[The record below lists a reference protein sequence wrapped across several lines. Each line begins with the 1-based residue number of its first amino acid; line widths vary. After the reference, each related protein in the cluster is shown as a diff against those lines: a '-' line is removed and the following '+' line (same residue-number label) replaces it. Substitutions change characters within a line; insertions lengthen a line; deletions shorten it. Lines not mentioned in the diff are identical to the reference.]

1 MRSDFISWTCWES
14 WKISLPGKLPLFF
27 GPNLWYYGEKK
38 DERMFAMLHL
48 LLGRDWTANRDEILS
63 RVATD
68 VKSRQGN
75 RILMVPELISHE
87 MERRLCAV
95 AGDTA
100 SRYAEVVSFT
110 RLANRVTENL
120 GCANMECLDSGG
132 RVVAMASAARQ
143 LSSRLKAYASVET
156 RPEFL
161 TGLIEGVDEFK
172 RCCITSQ
179 DLSRAA
185 TETEGTLAQKLEELS
200 LLMEGYD
207 ALCSNGKRDPRDQMT
222 WLLELME
229 EGSFAAEHVFYIDG
243 FPDFTRQHLAILEH
257 LIRESPDVTVSLNC
271 DRVESPLLAFEKAGE
286 TASQLIRCAKH
297 AGVEVRVEVIQDKP
311 TILSEVREKL
321 FQGYIEKGFAQGAL
335 YTCLAQSPYQECMA
349 AAHEVLA
356 LVRSGCRYRDIT
368 LVFTDPSVYVP
379 LISLVFNRFH
389 IPVYQSG
396 TEDILQKNVV
406 ITVLNA
412 LEAALSGFDRREVL
426 RYLRSG
432 LSPLD
437 TDTCD
442 LVENYVITWGVRGQQ
457 WLKPWENHPEGLS
470 AQWNDFSR
478 SRLEFLNRAREQ
490 AMVPLERLSRG
501 FREAKNVR
509 DQVRALYAFLEDIH
523 LAKRLLSMAEEL
535 DEAGDNRSAQML
547 NQLWEILLSAL
558 EQMHDVLGQTHWEAE
573 HFTRL
578 LRLLL
583 SQYDVGTIPPV
594 LDAVQ
599 TGPVSAMR
607 CHEQKHL
614 ILLGAQEG
622 NLPGY
627 SGSTGLLT
635 DQERVTLRQL
645 GVPLTG
651 GAMEGIQAEFAE
663 IYGVF
668 CGAVESIRVFCSGEQ
683 PSFVFRRLCDMAG
696 TLETV
701 SEGLS
706 FAQADGTEAA
716 AYLAHWE
723 EPDAACR
730 LGLMEAY
737 RDTACRRAYSLGKV
751 QKEHIHSLYGKT
763 LNLSASQI
771 DRVAECRLSYFLKY
785 GLRAQER
792 KEATVDPAEFGTY
805 VHAVLEDTCREIR
818 EKGGFHIV
826 SLEETLDIAH
836 RHSDAYAAEHF
847 SQLQSERMTYLFR
860 RNIQE
865 LDMVVEELWQELSIS
880 EFAPLDFEVGFGDA
894 EDLPPIA
901 IPNHAMNALLRGF
914 IDRVDSWHSGGSRY
928 YRVVDYKT
936 GKKDFDYCDVF
947 NGVGLQMLLYMFAL
961 KHSGE
966 TVVGEQA
973 VAAGVQ
979 YFPARAPYMTS
990 DGKLSPEE
998 AEKARQSQWKR
1009 RGLLLQDETVL
1020 QAMEPGEQY
1029 KRLCCTAKKDGTL
1042 SGDLADRE
1050 QLKMLERYVFRVV
1063 GKLVEDIA
1071 SGNVEPNPYTR
1082 GSSHDA
1088 CAWCPYAAICHKETV
1103 ESRRNYKTMTA
1114 QRFWD
1119 EIRKEEHHGG

>member
-1 MRSDFISWTCWES
+1 
-14 WKISLPGKLPLFF
+14 
-27 GPNLWYYGEKK
+27 
-38 DERMFAMLHL
+38 MLHL
-48 LLGRDWTANRDEILS
+48 LLGRDWTANRDEILR
-63 RVATD
+63 RVAAD
-68 VKSRQGN
+68 VKSRRDN

-87 MERRLCAV
+87 TERRLCAV

-100 SRYAEVVSFT
+100 SRYAEVLSFT
-110 RLANRVTENL
+110 RLANRVTEDI
-120 GCANMECLDSGG
+120 GCANMECLDNGG

-161 TGLIEGVDEFK
+161 SGLIEGVDEFK
-172 RCCITSQ
+172 RCCITAQ
-179 DLSRAA
+179 DLSRAVL
-185 TETEGTLAQKLEELS
+185 ETEGTLAQKLEELS

-207 ALCSNGKRDPRDQMT
+207 ALCTHGKRDPRDQMT
-222 WLLELME
+222 WLLERME
-229 EGSFAAEHVFYIDG
+229 EGSFAGEHTFYIDG
-243 FPDFTRQHLAILEH
+243 FPDFTRQHMAILEH
-257 LIRESPDVTVSLNC
+257 LIKESPDVTVSLNC
-271 DRVESPLLAFEKAGE
+271 DRAESPLLAFEKAGE
-286 TASQLIRCAKH
+286 TASQLIRCARQT
-297 AGVEVRVEVIQDKP
+297 GVEVQIEIIKENTTALTGVCGH
-311 TILSEVREKL
+311 L
-321 FQGYIEKGFAQGAL
+321 FQGGFEPGFAREVL
-335 YTCLAQSPYQECMA
+335 HTFRAQTPYQECMA
-349 AAHEVLA
+349 AAHEVMT

-368 LVFTDPSVYVP
+368 LVFTDPSVYIP
-379 LISLVFNRFH
+379 LISLVFHRFH

-396 TEDILQKNVV
+396 TEDILQKNV
-406 ITVLNA
+406 ILTVLNA
-412 LEAALSGFDRREVL
+412 LDAALNGFDRREVL

-442 LVENYVITWGVRGQQ
+442 LVENYAITWGIRGQA

-470 AQWNDFSR
+470 ASWNDSSR
-478 SRLEFLNRAREQ
+478 ELLDELNGARQ
-490 AMVPLERLSRG
+490 RVIYPLEKLSRG

-509 DQVRALYAFLEDIH
+509 QQVLALYAFLEDIR
-523 LAKRLLSMAEEL
+523 LGERLLFMAREL
-535 DEAGDNRSAQML
+535 DDSGDNRSAQIL

-558 EQMHDVLGQTHWEAE
+558 EQMYDVLGDTHWEAE

-607 CHEQKHL
+607 CHQQKHL

-627 SGSTGLLT
+627 SGSTGILT

-668 CGAVESIRVFCSGEQ
+668 CGATESIRVFCSGEQ

-696 TLETV
+696 GVEIA
-701 SEGLS
+701 EENLS
-706 FAQADGTEAA
+706 FAQADGAEAA
-716 AYLAHWE
+716 AYLVAWE
-723 EPDAACR
+723 AIDTASR
-730 LGLMEAY
+730 LKLRDAY
-737 RDTACRRAYSLGKV
+737 REAARKRDYTLGKV
-751 QKEHIHSLYGKT
+751 EREHIRSLYGET

-818 EKGGFHIV
+818 DRGGFHTI
-826 SLEETLDIAH
+826 SQEETLAIAH
-836 RHSDAYAAEHF
+836 RYSDAYAAEHF
-847 SQLQSERMTYLFR
+847 SQLQSERMVYLFR

-880 EFAPLDFEVGFGDA
+880 DFAPLDFEVGFGS
-894 EDLPPIA
+894 EDGLAPIA
-901 IPNHAMNALLRGF
+901 IPNAAMNALLRGF
-914 IDRVDSWHSGGSRY
+914 IDRVDSWQSGGSRY

-961 KHSGE
+961 KHSGAD
-966 TVVGEQA
+966 VVGEKA

-998 AEKARQSQWKR
+998 AEKARMSQWKR
-1009 RGLLLQDETVL
+1009 KGLLLQDEAVL
-1020 QAMEPGEQY
+1020 HAMEPGDQFN
-1029 KRLCCTAKKDGTL
+1029 RLCCTVKKDGTL

-1050 QLKMLERYVFRVV
+1050 QLKKLEAYVFWIV

-1088 CAWCPYAAICHKETV
+1088 CAWCPYGAICHKDEV
-1103 ESRRNYKTMTA
+1103 EGRRNYKTMTA
-1114 QRFWD
+1114 QRFWE
-1119 EIRKEEHHGG
+1119 EIGKEEHHGG